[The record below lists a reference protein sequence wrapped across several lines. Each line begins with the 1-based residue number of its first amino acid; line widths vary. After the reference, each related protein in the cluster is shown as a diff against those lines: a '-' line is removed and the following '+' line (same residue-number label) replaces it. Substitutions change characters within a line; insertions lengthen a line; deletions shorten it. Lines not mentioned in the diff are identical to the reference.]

1 MTRVILVRH
10 GESEGNLQRLFRGRC
25 DFPLTPRGVE
35 QARALRDELANFN
48 IDAIYTSPLQRAL
61 KTAEI
66 INERHNVPIFK
77 EDGFIN
83 IDLGEWQGKPRIEIE
98 RNYPELWK
106 LWITTPEELR
116 IKGGEP
122 LDNVQQ
128 RAYNTLVKLIR
139 NHTDGTIVIVTHRA
153 VLKPLIARA
162 IGIAKPYFWKIHID
176 TASYSIL
183 EYTDERGFYLTLLNQ
198 TKHLHEFIR
207 ELT

>member
-1 MTRVILVRH
+1 VLRAAELHAEVVIKGSKVDGVYDSDPNENPHAKMFTELTFDEALHRNLRVMDRTAFALAAEQEIPIIVLNIMK
-10 GESEGNLQRLFRGRC
+10 SGNL
-25 DFPLTPRGVE
+25 
-35 QARALRDELANFN
+35 
-48 IDAIYTSPLQRAL
+48 
-61 KTAEI
+61 
-66 INERHNVPIFK
+66 
-77 EDGFIN
+77 
-83 IDLGEWQGKPRIEIE
+83 IE

-106 LWITTPEELR
+106 LWITTPEELH

-128 RAYNTLVKLIR
+128 RAYNTLVKLIK
-139 NHTDGTIVIVTHRA
+139 NHTNGTIVIVTHRA